1 MSRHPKASGEEVDG
15 LQVAELQL
23 ELVTNALIRSDLPNS
38 VTTDDLVHAT
48 RQDSTLQL
56 LTKGIFPLQKNN
68 YNHKK
73 QTHVLYLEGTAL

>member
-1 MSRHPKASGEEVDG
+1 MSRHPKASGEEVDR

-56 LTKGIFPLQKNN
+56 LTKGILLLQKTITII
-68 YNHKK
+68 KSIL
-73 QTHVLYLEGTAL
+73 TCCT